1 MKYNYVLVLVFF
13 FIYQGIYSQT
23 AFQDQ
28 ANSLGAN
35 LSSGNTF
42 LGNGLSFFDFD
53 NDGWDDLTIATSA
66 TDNVRFLKNIN
77 GSFVEQTFGGL
88 AFNYETK
95 SVTWVDFDNDG
106 DNDLF
111 VTSATVGNKL
121 LENQGNMVFQDITA
135 TTGMLENNI
144 YTYGASW
151 GDYDNDG
158 FLDVFLS
165 NRTELVTNKLYK
177 NDGDGTFT
185 DATVQAGIDLNASFS
200 FCSAFLD
207 INNDGYQDIYVSN
220 DKTDN
225 ANKLYKNNGDGT
237 FLDISES
244 SGTDILID
252 AMSVTVGDYNSDGFF
267 DIYVTNNPNG
277 NYLFKN
283 NGNET
288 FTNVAG
294 FTGTRFNSIGWG
306 ASFLDADNDRDID
319 LYVSGQLN
327 GTEGDFLPA
336 AFYENIGSTSFV
348 LRNSFFPG
356 DTGSSYS
363 NAVGDINNDGLMDLA
378 VTNNNNENIFLWKN
392 VSVNSFNWIKLK
404 LVGTQSNL
412 NAIGTKIEISINGAK
427 QYRYTFCGDGYL
439 SQSGSRVHFGT
450 GNETVIDYIKINWP
464 SGIEEIFYEVETNQT
479 LTVVEDDDT
488 LQVDYVSNH
497 ENFIYPNPVQNELHI
512 KSTKK
517 ITDIMV
523 MNMLGQILIKNS
535 FLINNQL
542 NISALASGHYILSF
556 TAENSILKKKFIKN

>member
-1 MKYNYVLVLVFF
+1 MKHNYFMLLVFMF
-13 FIYQGIYSQT
+13 LNLGIYSQI

-28 ANSLGAN
+28 AISLGVN
-35 LSSGNTF
+35 LTSGNTF

-53 NDGWDDLTIATSA
+53 NDGWDDLTITTSA

-77 GSFVEQTFGGL
+77 GSFVEQTFSGL
-88 AFNYETK
+88 SFNYETK
-95 SVTWVDFDNDG
+95 SVTWVDYDNDG

-121 LENQGNMVFQDITA
+121 LENLGNMTFQDITLA
-135 TTGMLENNI
+135 SGIVTSNVF
-144 YTYGASW
+144 TYGASW
-151 GDYDNDG
+151 GDFNNDS
-158 FLDVFLS
+158 FLDVFLN
-165 NRTELVTNKLYK
+165 NRTSDLTNMLYE
-177 NDGDGTFT
+177 NNGDGTFT
-185 DATVQAGIDLNASFS
+185 DVTIQAGIDLNPAFS
-200 FCSAFLD
+200 LCSAFLD
-207 INNDGYQDIYVSN
+207 INNDGFQDLYVSN
-220 DKTDN
+220 DKTDY
-225 ANKLYKNNGDGT
+225 ANKMYKNNGDGT

-244 SGTDILID
+244 SGTNIFID

-267 DIYVTNNPNG
+267 DIYVTNNPSG

-319 LYVSGQLN
+319 LYVSGQLDGSN
-327 GTEGDFLPA
+327 SGLLSA
-336 AFYENIGSTSFV
+336 AYYENIGSTSFV
-348 LRNSFFPG
+348 LKNSCFPN
-356 DTGSSYS
+356 DNRSSYS
-363 NAVGDINNDGLMDLA
+363 NAFGDINNDGFMDLA
-378 VTNNNNENIFLWKN
+378 VSNNNNENVFLWKN

-404 LVGTQSNL
+404 LIGTQSNI
-412 NAIGTKIEISINGAK
+412 NAIGTRIEISVNGAK

-439 SQSGSRVHFGT
+439 SQSSKSIHFGS

-464 SGIEEIFYEVETNQT
+464 SGIEEVFYDVATNQILT
-479 LTVVEDDDT
+479 LVEDDDT
-488 LQVDYVSNH
+488 LQVDEVSNQ
-497 ENFIYPNPVQNELHI
+497 ETYLFPNPVQNDLHI
-512 KSTKK
+512 KSIKK
-517 ITDIMV
+517 ITNIIV